1 MWIERYRLLHFGFVW
16 HSIRFCQRVRG
27 CFVNLIQTGNC
38 QHSVDYGNV
47 TGATRREGAKTVG
60 GRILHPRSV
69 CGQEACKAPP
79 SRPPARDAKE
89 DSVLKLLGV
98 FCLIHVN
105 AAYHGAALKI
115 TILRLISPV
124 VDQRYVEIIVKFNR
138 EDERWRKRC
147 NGRRRGRDQP

>member
-1 MWIERYRLLHFGFVW
+1 MALYSVLSKGEGVLRQLNSNRKLSTLCRSRQRY
-16 HSIRFCQRVRG
+16 G
-27 CFVNLIQTGNC
+27 CDTIPAEQ
-38 QHSVDYGNV
+38 
-47 TGATRREGAKTVG
+47 REGAKTVG